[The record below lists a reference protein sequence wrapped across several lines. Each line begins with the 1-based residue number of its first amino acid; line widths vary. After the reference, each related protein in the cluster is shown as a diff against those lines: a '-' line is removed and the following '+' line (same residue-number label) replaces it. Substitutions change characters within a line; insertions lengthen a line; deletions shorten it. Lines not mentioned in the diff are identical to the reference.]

1 MNVLVV
7 GSGGREHA
15 LCWQLRRASSVR
27 RLFVAPG
34 NPGIER
40 VAERVAIGVG
50 EVEKLLEFAK
60 QEKIDLTV
68 VGPEYPLTLGIV
80 DRFRE
85 AGLAIFGPTAAA
97 AKLEGSKSFA
107 KEVMAAAG
115 VPTATFTLLSDEET
129 GLEWLRRNGAPIVL
143 KSDGLAAGKGVFVC
157 STLPEAE
164 ASLQTLFREMKAT
177 CVVAEEMLSGPE
189 ASFIVATDG
198 ERFVRMAPAHDYKRI
213 GDGDSGPNTGGMGAV
228 CPTPH
233 LDEAEARW
241 AEVHVIEPMLREMRR
256 RGTPFT
262 GFLYAGLMVDPVKGV
277 RVIEFNAR
285 FGDPECQGVMRRF
298 DGDLAKLLLGLS
310 TPGLAEIESV
320 VGWRG
325 ESSVTLVMAAEG
337 YPGEPRS
344 GDLIEGIE
352 FAEMVPNVVVFHA
365 GTDRRADGT
374 LVTKGGRVLSVT
386 ALGTSVDDARAQ
398 AYKAADMIQF
408 RGRQLRRDI
417 GRGG

>member
-15 LCWQLRRASSVR
+15 LCWQLRRSPSVR

-50 EVEKLLEFAK
+50 EVEKLLEFATR
-60 QEKIDLTV
+60 EGIDLTV

-80 DRFRE
+80 DRFRA
-85 AGLAIFGPTAAA
+85 AGRTIFGPTAAA

-115 VPTATFTLLSDEET
+115 VPTASFTILSDEAT
-129 GLEWLRRNGAPIVL
+129 GLEWLRKNGAPVVL

-157 STLPEAE
+157 TTMPEAQ
-164 ASLQTLFREMKAT
+164 AGMRSLFREMKAT

-198 ERFVRMAPAHDYKRI
+198 ERFVSMAPAHDYKRI
-213 GDGDSGPNTGGMGAV
+213 GDGDAGPNTGGMGAV

-233 LDEAEARW
+233 LSEEQARW
-241 AEVHVIEPMLREMRR
+241 AETHVIEPMLREMRR

-262 GFLYAGLMVDPVKGV
+262 GFLYAGLMIDPNKGV
-277 RVIEFNAR
+277 KVLEFNAR

-298 DGDLAKLLLGLS
+298 DGDLANLLLALS
-310 TPGLAEIESV
+310 TSSGLDTGPFV
-320 VGWRG
+320 RWRP

-344 GDLIEGIE
+344 GDPIEGIE
-352 FAEMVPNVVVFHA
+352 FAEMLPEAVVFHA
-365 GTDRRADGT
+365 GTDRGADGR
-374 LVTKGGRVLSVT
+374 LLTKGGRVLSVT
-386 ALGTSVDDARAQ
+386 AIGSSVEDARRQ
-398 AYKAADMIQF
+398 AYKAADLIQF

-417 GRGG
+417 GRGR